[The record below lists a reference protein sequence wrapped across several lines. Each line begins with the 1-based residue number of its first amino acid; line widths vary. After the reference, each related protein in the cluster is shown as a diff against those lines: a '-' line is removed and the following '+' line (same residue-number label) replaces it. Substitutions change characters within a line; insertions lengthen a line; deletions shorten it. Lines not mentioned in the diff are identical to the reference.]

1 MDVYYYI
8 FAVLGFLAVIML
20 LEGLYLAWNAWRGP
34 QARQIANRLRALSA
48 GGHSERTAVSLVKR
62 RLLSEIPLVDR
73 MLLEIPRIHSLD
85 RFLEQSGSNFSV
97 AQFLLVIFGSGIAAG
112 FLALLF
118 GLPTSIVAASVL
130 MAAAVPLLLIANER
144 EKRVARIQQQLPDV
158 LDLMSRALRAG
169 HAFLGAL
176 KMVADEAHEPVAT
189 EFRITFDE
197 INFGVSTQ
205 DALLNLASRVPCT
218 DLRYFVIA
226 VLIQRDTGGN
236 LSELLD
242 NISRIMRDRAKFA
255 GTIRVLSAEGKL
267 SAWIL
272 GVLPFAL
279 AGVINYMN
287 PKFMAVLW
295 TDPMGQ
301 KMVAGALLMMVLGI
315 FWLWRITKI
324 RV

>member
-8 FAVLGFLAVIML
+8 FAVLGFLAVILL

-34 QARQIANRLRALSA
+34 QARQIAQRLRAMSA
-48 GGHSERTAVSLVKR
+48 GGHAAQTEVSLLKR
-62 RLLSEIPLVDR
+62 RMLSEMPAMDR
-73 MLLEIPRIHSLD
+73 MLLAIPRVHSLD
-85 RFLEQSGSNFSV
+85 RFLEQSGSRLSV
-97 AQFLLVIFGSGIAAG
+97 GGFLGLISLLAIATG
-112 FLALLF
+112 FLALLL
-118 GLPTSIVAASVL
+118 GLPMVLVAVL
-130 MAAAVPLLLIANER
+130 AFAAGVAPVLFISNER
-144 EKRVARIQQQLPDV
+144 EKRIAAIQEKLPDA

-176 KMVADEAHEPVAT
+176 QMVADEAPEPVST

-205 DALLNLASRVPCT
+205 DALMNLASRVPST

-242 NISRIMRDRAKFA
+242 NISRIMRERMKFA

-279 AGVINYMN
+279 AAIINVLN
-287 PKFMAVLW
+287 PDFMAVLW
-295 TDPMGQ
+295 KEPMGQ
-301 KMVAGALLMMVLGI
+301 QMVGGALLMMVIGI